1 MTSAKMPL
9 AAPGKA
15 VYFFAFLYSIVFAII
30 FVSFLYVIV
39 FVSFL
44 FVIVFVS
51 FLFVIVFV
59 SFVFVSAQL
68 WTLTKGRNLVW
79 IYTQLVLA
87 MVSASQLH

>member
-15 VYFFAFLYSIVFAII
+15 VYFFAFLYSIVYMII
-30 FVSFLYVIV
+30 

-59 SFVFVSAQL
+59 SFLFVSAQL

-79 IYTQLVLA
+79 IYTQMVLA